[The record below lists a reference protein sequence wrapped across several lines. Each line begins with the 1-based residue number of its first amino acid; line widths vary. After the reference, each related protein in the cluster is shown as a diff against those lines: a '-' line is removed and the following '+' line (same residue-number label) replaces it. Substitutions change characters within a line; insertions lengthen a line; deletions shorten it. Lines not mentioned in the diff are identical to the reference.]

1 MRAIW
6 EVFIVC
12 LRLGCTSFGGP
23 IAHLGY
29 FRTEFVVRRRWI
41 TDVAYAECVAL
52 CQVLPGPTSSQV
64 GFAVGR
70 YRAGVAG
77 GIAAW
82 IGFTLPSALLLG
94 ALAVGVATS
103 NGDLSDP
110 NLERAREGAIR
121 GVLAVAVAVVALA
134 VRGMAVALV
143 TDLARALI
151 AILCG
156 TLVLVWGGPGASLV
170 AVVLGAAVGIVWLRG
185 SADASEAAPGPP
197 LAATPRRA
205 AGAASALI
213 VLLGTLPL
221 LAVLTRDPTVQ
232 LLDAVTRA
240 GATVFGGGH
249 VVLAMLQSEPA
260 MEQSIAQ
267 DHLLLGYGAAQ
278 AVPGPLFTLAT
289 YLGMMFD
296 PDAAWGARI
305 ALAGVATIA
314 IFLPGMLL
322 VTGVA
327 PVWARMLRSSRTRGA
342 LGGINAAVVGVLAA
356 AWIDPVLV
364 HGVDGL
370 QTVILVGAS
379 LAALYARVPPW
390 GVVLGGA
397 LSGALGWLG

>member
-1 MRAIW
+1 MRAVW

-29 FRTEFVVRRRWI
+29 FRTEFVVRRGWV
-41 TDVAYAECVAL
+41 TDAAYAECVAL

-64 GFAVGR
+64 GFAIGR

-77 GIAAW
+77 GAAAW
-82 IGFTLPSALLLG
+82 VGFTLPSALLLG
-94 ALAVGVATS
+94 ALALGVMTS
-103 NGDLSDP
+103 EGDLSDP
-110 NLERAREGAIR
+110 SLERAREGAIR
-121 GVLAVAVAVVALA
+121 GVLAVAVAVIALA
-134 VRGMAVALV
+134 VRGMAVALAP
-143 TDLARALI
+143 DLARALI

-156 TLVLVWGGPGASLV
+156 TLVLVWGSPGASLG
-170 AVVLGAAVGIVWLRG
+170 AVVIGAIAGLVWLRG
-185 SADASEAAPGPP
+185 STDATEAVSGSP
-197 LAATPRRA
+197 LAAPPRRA
-205 AGAASALI
+205 VGAAIALV

-232 LLDAVTRA
+232 LLDAITRA

-249 VVLAMLQSEPA
+249 VVLAMLYSEPA
-260 MEQSIAQ
+260 VGQSIAQ

-278 AVPGPLFTLAT
+278 AVPGPMFTLAT
-289 YLGMMFD
+289 YLGMVFE

-305 ALAGVATIA
+305 ALAGAATIA

-322 VTGVA
+322 VTAVA
-327 PVWARMLRSSRTRGA
+327 PVWSRMLRSPRARGA

-356 AWIDPVLV
+356 AWFDPVLV

-370 QTVILVGAS
+370 QTVILAGAS
-379 LAALYARVPPW
+379 VAALHARVPPW

>member
-29 FRTEFVVRRRWI
+29 FRTEFVVRRRWV

-77 GIAAW
+77 GVAAW

-94 ALAVGVATS
+94 ALAVGVTTS
-103 NGDLSDP
+103 NGDLGDP

-134 VRGMAVALV
+134 VRGMAIGLV

-151 AILCG
+151 AILSG
-156 TLVLVWGGPGASLV
+156 TLVLVWGGPGASLG
-170 AVVLGAAVGIVWLRG
+170 AVVVGAAVGLVWLRG
-185 SADASEAAPGPP
+185 STDAPEAVPGPA

-205 AGAASALI
+205 ATAAIALI
-213 VLLGTLPL
+213 VLLGALPL
-221 LAVLTRDPTVQ
+221 FAVLTRDPTVQ
-232 LLDAVTRA
+232 LLDAITRA

-249 VVLAMLQSEPA
+249 VVLAMLHSEPA
-260 MEQSIAQ
+260 VGRSIAE

-278 AVPGPLFTLAT
+278 AVPGPMFTLAT
-289 YLGMMFD
+289 YLGMMFE

-305 ALAGVATIA
+305 ALAGIATIA

-322 VTGVA
+322 VTAVA
-327 PVWARMLRSSRTRGA
+327 PAWTLLLRSSRTRGA

-356 AWIDPVLV
+356 AWFDPVLV

-370 QTVILVGAS
+370 QSVILVGAS
-379 LAALYARVPPW
+379 LAALHARVPPW